1 MKRPMI
7 HFVVP
12 FYNNESNLE
21 VNVRALYQFLDA
33 NLGDGFELVL
43 CDDGSTD
50 RSAEVA
56 GALERSLS
64 QIRPVGYSPNRGRGF
79 AVRFAAETCRGE
91 FLIYADLDFPKTTE
105 LGHILEM
112 MRSLQD
118 NQVVVGSRFLR
129 ESETRRIW
137 RRRAVSWAYR
147 LLVRLFFPKLKIK
160 DPDAGF
166 KGFRL
171 DGLKLMN
178 RLSCED
184 RWSWDLEMLIIARA
198 NGLAVAEI
206 PINWDER
213 HDRYVSSVNIFRDGW
228 EELTGMFRI
237 RKNLKRGLYK
247 L

>member
-1 MKRPMI
+1 MI

-12 FYNNESNLE
+12 YFNNEKNLE
-21 VNVRALYQFLDA
+21 ENVLALYSFLKQ
-33 NLGDGFELVL
+33 NLGGDFELVL
-43 CDDGSTD
+43 CNDGSTD

-56 GALERSLS
+56 RGLERSLS
-64 QIRPVGYSPNRGRGF
+64 QIRVTGYAQNRGRGF

-91 FLIYADLDFPKTTE
+91 FLIYADLDFPKTTD
-105 LGHILEM
+105 LRHILDM

-137 RRRAVSWAYR
+137 RRRAVSRAYR
-147 LLVRLFFPKLKIK
+147 LLVRLLLPRLKIK

-171 DGLKLMN
+171 DGLKSMN
-178 RLSCED
+178 RLSREH
-184 RWSWDLEMLIIARA
+184 RWPWDLEMLIIARA
-198 NGLAVAEI
+198 NGFAVAEI

-213 HDRYVSSVNIFRDGW
+213 HDRYVSSVNLFRDGW

>member
-1 MKRPMI
+1 MI

-12 FYNNESNLE
+12 YFNNEKNLE
-21 VNVRALYQFLDA
+21 ENVLALYSFLKQ
-33 NLGDGFELVL
+33 NLGGDFELVL
-43 CDDGSTD
+43 CNDGSTD

-56 GALERSLS
+56 RGLERSLS
-64 QIRPVGYSPNRGRGF
+64 QIRVTGYAQNRGRGF

-91 FLIYADLDFPKTTE
+91 FLIYADLDFPKTTD
-105 LGHILEM
+105 LRHILDM

-137 RRRAVSWAYR
+137 RRRAVSRAYR
-147 LLVRLFFPKLKIK
+147 LLVRLLLPRLKIK

-171 DGLKLMN
+171 DGLKSMN
-178 RLSCED
+178 RLSRED

-198 NGLAVAEI
+198 NGFAVAEI

-213 HDRYVSSVNIFRDGW
+213 HDRYVSSVNLFRDGW

-237 RKNLKRGLYK
+237 RKNLKRCLYK

>member
-1 MKRPMI
+1 MI

-12 FYNNESNLE
+12 FYNNEPNLE
-21 VNVRALYQFLDA
+21 ANVRALHHFLKQH
-33 NLGDGFELVL
+33 LGGGFELVL
-43 CDDGSTD
+43 CNDGSTD
-50 RSAEVA
+50 RSAEIA
-56 GALERSLS
+56 GRLARSFS
-64 QIRPVGYSPNRGRGF
+64 RMRIVGYAPNRGRGF

-91 FLIYADLDFPKTTE
+91 YLIYADLDLPQTTD
-105 LGHILEM
+105 LGHILDM
-112 MRSLQD
+112 TRSLQD
-118 NQVVVGSRFLR
+118 CQVVVGSRFLR
-129 ESETRRIW
+129 ESETQRIW

-198 NGLAVAEI
+198 NGFSVAEI
-206 PINWDER
+206 PIDWNER

-228 EELTGMFRI
+228 EEFTGMFRI

>member
-21 VNVRALYQFLDA
+21 ENVLVLFHFLKQH
-33 NLGDGFELVL
+33 LGGGFELVL
-43 CDDGSTD
+43 CNDGSTD

-56 GALERSLS
+56 RGLERSLS
-64 QIRPVGYSPNRGRGF
+64 QIRVTGYAQNRGRGF

-91 FLIYADLDFPKTTE
+91 YLIYADLDFPKTTD
-105 LGHILEM
+105 LRHILDM

-137 RRRAVSWAYR
+137 RRRAVSRAYR

-198 NGLAVAEI
+198 NGFSVAEI
-206 PINWDER
+206 PIDWNER

-237 RKNLKRGLYK
+237 RKNLKRSLYK

>member
-1 MKRPMI
+1 MI

-33 NLGDGFELVL
+33 HLGDGFELVL
-43 CDDGSTD
+43 SNDGSTD

-56 GALERSLS
+56 RGLERSLS
-64 QIRPVGYSPNRGRGF
+64 QIRVTGYAQNRGRGF

-91 FLIYADLDFPKTTE
+91 FLIYADLDFPKTTD
-105 LGHILEM
+105 LKRILDM

-137 RRRAVSWAYR
+137 RRRAVSRAYR
-147 LLVRLFFPKLKIK
+147 LLVKLLLPWLKIE

-171 DGLKLMN
+171 DGLKSMN
-178 RLSCED
+178 RLSRED

-198 NGLAVAEI
+198 NGFAVAEI
-206 PINWDER
+206 PISWDER
-213 HDRYVSSVNIFRDGW
+213 HDRYVSSVHLFRDGW
-228 EELTGMFRI
+228 EEWTGMLRI

>member
-1 MKRPMI
+1 MI

-12 FYNNESNLE
+12 YFNNEKNLE
-21 VNVRALYQFLDA
+21 ENVLALYSFLKQ
-33 NLGDGFELVL
+33 NLGGDFELVL
-43 CDDGSTD
+43 CNDGSTD

-56 GALERSLS
+56 RGLERSLS
-64 QIRPVGYSPNRGRGF
+64 QIRVTGYAQNRGRGF

-91 FLIYADLDFPKTTE
+91 FLIYADLDFPKTTD
-105 LGHILEM
+105 LRHILDM

-137 RRRAVSWAYR
+137 RRRAVSRAYR
-147 LLVRLFFPKLKIK
+147 LLVRLLLPRLKIK

-171 DGLKLMN
+171 DGLKSMN
-178 RLSCED
+178 RLSREH
-184 RWSWDLEMLIIARA
+184 RWPWDLEMLIIARA
-198 NGLAVAEI
+198 NGFAVAEI

-213 HDRYVSSVNIFRDGW
+213 HDRYVSSVNLFRDGW

-237 RKNLKRGLYK
+237 RKNLKRCLYK

>member
-1 MKRPMI
+1 MI

-33 NLGDGFELVL
+33 HLGGGFELVL
-43 CDDGSTD
+43 CNDGSTD

-56 GALERSLS
+56 RGLERSLS
-64 QIRPVGYSPNRGRGF
+64 QIRVTGYAQNRGRGF

-91 FLIYADLDFPKTTE
+91 FLIYADLDFPKTTD
-105 LGHILEM
+105 LKRILDM

-137 RRRAVSWAYR
+137 RRRAVSQAYR
-147 LLVRLFFPKLKIK
+147 LLVKLLLPRLKIK

-171 DGLKLMN
+171 DGLKSMN
-178 RLSCED
+178 RLSRED
-184 RWSWDLEMLIIARA
+184 RWSWDLEMLIIARV
-198 NGLAVAEI
+198 NGFAVAEI

-213 HDRYVSSVNIFRDGW
+213 HDRYVSSVHLFRDGW
-228 EELTGMFRI
+228 EEWTGMLRI
-237 RKNLKRGLYK
+237 RKNLKRSLYK

>member
-1 MKRPMI
+1 MI

-21 VNVRALYQFLDA
+21 ENVRSLYQFLDA

-43 CDDGSTD
+43 CNDGSTD
-50 RSAEVA
+50 RSAEIA
-56 GALERSLS
+56 GRIAHSFS
-64 QIRPVGYSPNRGRGF
+64 QMRIVGYAPNRGRGF

-91 FLIYADLDFPKTTE
+91 FLIYADLDFPQTTD
-105 LGHILEM
+105 LRHIPDM
-112 MRSLQD
+112 IRSLQG

-129 ESETRRIW
+129 ESETNRIW
-137 RRRAVSWAYR
+137 RRRAVSRAYR
-147 LLVRLFFPKLKIK
+147 LLVRLLLPRLKIK

-171 DGLKLMN
+171 DGLKSMN
-178 RLSCED
+178 RLSRED
-184 RWSWDLEMLIIARA
+184 RWSWDLEMLTIARA
-198 NGLAVAEI
+198 NGFAVVEI
-206 PINWDER
+206 PINWNER
-213 HDRYVSSVNIFRDGW
+213 HDRYVSSVHLFRDGW
-228 EELTGMFRI
+228 EEWTGMLRI